1 MSDPVVTPV
10 QKALDK
16 VATKKWFQF
25 GTKAQALAKPLPLPK
40 AKAQKGALEPVSVVE
55 QASVQVSEPL
65 VQEVAVKKNSR
76 LLSCCRRSVD
86 AIEPLVVREVAAA
99 VAPAVAALVA
109 VVPSADVPSAEVL
122 AAALVDAA
130 VSAVA
135 DALDVVVD
143 AVENPVVADASAV
156 VLVAPP
162 QLEMAQV
169 PSAELANQQS
179 QTDSPVESVSDR
191 VEESV
196 QESANPVVSVESQ

>member
-16 VATKKWFQF
+16 VATKKWFHF
-25 GTKAQALAKPLPLPK
+25 GTK
-40 AKAQKGALEPVSVVE
+40 AKAQKDALEPVSVVG
-55 QASVQVSEPL
+55 QASVQVSEPV

-122 AAALVDAA
+122 AAALLDAA

-135 DALDVVVD
+135 DALDVAVD
-143 AVENPVVADASAV
+143 AVANPVVADASAVANASAVADASAV

-179 QTDSPVESVSDR
+179 QTDSPVESVSSR
-191 VEESV
+191 VEESA
-196 QESANPVVSVESQ
+196 QESANPVVPVESQ